1 MSEKKVTGFLGINL
15 KIAEVI
21 KTTANKRAMDN
32 VVEKMASEEVSKRVE
47 ILDKAIVKY
56 NDTKKELLNCKP
68 DATTLS
74 IVKNESGDD
83 QGGPISNEQW
93 TPKQYEKKLK
103 LSKLIA
109 DLDAAFMHAFDE
121 NKPDWDKLKK
131 LTAGGGN

>member
-1 MSEKKVTGFLGINL
+1 
-15 KIAEVI
+15 
-21 KTTANKRAMDN
+21 MDN

-74 IVKNESGDD
+74 IVKKRIWRRP
-83 QGGPISNEQW
+83 GGPISNEQW

-121 NKPDWDKLKK
+121 K
-131 LTAGGGN
+131 